1 MLPLMPKATAVWLVE
16 NTALSFQQIAEFCGF
31 HPLEVQGI
39 ADEEVAIGIQGLDPI
54 THSQLTREQITACE
68 ADPKSRLK
76 LAQPRVKLPNKRPKG
91 PRYTP
96 VSKRQDRPNAIAWLL
111 RYHPELNDTQV
122 SRIVG
127 TTKPT
132 INSVRERT
140 HWNIQNI
147 RPQDPV
153 SLGLCN
159 QTDLDEAVNKAQERL
174 RRRQTKDSRSKKLE
188 QPSTSPPDK
197 KRESVVQLMVETPIS
212 ETPVSN
218 DTSPTRESV
227 FGDSLDELNKSDE
240 ISDVP
245 EPTPDDVFTPT
256 TKTTGTP
263 LKSKDPVEEISN
275 RNADDRATLGSI
287 WPDNSSATTPS
298 DDSQITKEPND

>member
-16 NTALSFQQIAEFCGF
+16 NTALSFQQIGEFCGL
-31 HPLEVQGI
+31 HPLEIQGI

-54 THSQLTREQITACE
+54 THSQLTREQIAACE
-68 ADPKSRLK
+68 ADPKSRLT
-76 LAQPRVKLPNKRPKG
+76 LAEPRVKLPNKRPKG

-111 RYHPELNDTQV
+111 RYHPEVNDTQV

-132 INSVRERT
+132 INSVRDRT

-174 RRRQTKDSRSKKLE
+174 RKRQAKDSRSKKRE
-188 QPSTSPPDK
+188 QPSTPPPDK
-197 KRESVVQLMVETPIS
+197 KPENVVQLMVENPIS
-212 ETPVSN
+212 ETPFSN

-227 FGDSLDELNKSDE
+227 FGDSSDELSENHEKPDAS
-240 ISDVP
+240 

-256 TKTTGTP
+256 TNPTETSP
-263 LKSKDPVEEISN
+263 KSEGPVEEPPN
-275 RNADDRATLGSI
+275 RSDDDRATLGSI
-287 WPDNSSATTPS
+287 WPDNRSTTTPS